1 MKDQCAK
8 EMQNA
13 RLQSLEKPFRRL
25 SSWQMENYFREEKCF
40 SSWKEMFFF
49 MERIRSRQVNYQMGE
64 REGQDSSIH
73 IASSRGIDFRTP
85 LTYTHNI

>member
-1 MKDQCAK
+1 
-8 EMQNA
+8 MQNA
-13 RLQSLEKPFRRL
+13 RLQSLEKPFWRL

-49 MERIRSRQVNYQMGE
+49 MERIRSRQINSQMGKRE
-64 REGQDSSIH
+64 RQGSPTH
-73 IASSRGIDFRTP
+73 TASSEGIDFKTP